1 MDQDNHWMRASE
13 SSMRTIGEL
22 TAVLTIRDNA
32 VQGAYD
38 EALKHAA
45 ANLAT
50 KKEIVELQEHLLKT
64 ISDQK
69 RLIKS
74 NESSLAAIASYN
86 SDLRELVHAL
96 QAKVDAQR
104 VEADLLREELA
115 LAKQGAV
122 LRGLIIFR

>member
-115 LAKQGAV
+115 LAKQG
-122 LRGLIIFR
+122 GGS